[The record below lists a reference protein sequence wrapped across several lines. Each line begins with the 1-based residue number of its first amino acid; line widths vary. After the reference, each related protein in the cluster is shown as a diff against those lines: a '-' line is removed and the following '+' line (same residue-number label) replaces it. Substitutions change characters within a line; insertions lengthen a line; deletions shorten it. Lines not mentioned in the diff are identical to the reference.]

1 MTPSSGLFINA
12 KCAESPLSKTFTNMT
27 SSKTFSSTL
36 LGKSQL
42 ARFSSSVTPT
52 TDHMTDSVKRSGI
65 TRNLATFLVEK
76 K

>member
-1 MTPSSGLFINA
+1 MPNSGLFINA

-42 ARFSSSVTPT
+42 ARFSTSVTPT
-52 TDHMTDSVKRSGI
+52 TGHMTDSMKKNGI
-65 TRNLATFLVEK
+65 TGYLVTSLAEK
-76 K
+76 